1 MEHSFKVSMDK
12 EQKELKNFYTV
23 KLSVDMEVDRK
34 VLEEY
39 ALRAYVVEVQ
49 SQIRPNWTS
58 FEKECRDKIFTKSVK
73 LGEALFAS
81 TRGKVSA
88 KKAKEMYKDEMASL
102 TPVQKLR
109 RLLDD
114 GMITDDIYQA
124 SVESLY
130 DKGMLTDKEME
141 EAMEL

>member
-1 MEHSFKVSMDK
+1 MKVEFKVAMDA
-12 EQKELKNFYTV
+12 EQAKAKNHV
-23 KLSVDMEVDRK
+23 NV
-34 VLEEY
+34 VLEVGKADDATMLKY
-39 ALRAYVVEVQ
+39 ALKAYVVELQ
-49 SQIRPNWTS
+49 AQCRANWGE
-58 FEKECRDKIFTKSVK
+58 FIKGDYPKELKI
-73 LGEALFAS
+73 GEAMFAS

-88 KKAKEMYKDEMASL
+88 EKAKEMYKDGMASL

-109 RLLDD
+109 KLLDD

>member
-1 MEHSFKVSMDK
+1 MEAKFKVAMDQ
-12 EQKELKNFYTV
+12 EQAKLKNHHEVVINVEKCDDATMLKYAMKAYTV
-23 KLSVDMEVDRK
+23 EI
-34 VLEEY
+34 
-39 ALRAYVVEVQ
+39 Q
-49 SQIRPNWTS
+49 SQIRSNWDQ
-58 FEKECRDKIFTKSVK
+58 FIKGDYPKELII
-73 LGEALFAS
+73 GQAMFAS
-81 TRGKVSA
+81 TRGKVSTE
-88 KKAKEMYKDEMASL
+88 KAKEMYKDGMASL

-114 GMITDDIYQA
+114 GMISDDIYQA

>member
-1 MEHSFKVSMDK
+1 MEAKFKVAINAEK
-12 EQKELKNFYTV
+12 KALKN
-23 KLSVDMEVDRK
+23 LHEVVINVEKCDNVTMLK
-34 VLEEY
+34 Y
-39 ALRAYVVEVQ
+39 AMKAYIVELQ
-49 SQIRPNWTS
+49 SQIRTNWGQ
-58 FEKECRDKIFTKSVK
+58 FIK
-73 LGEALFAS
+73 GEYPRELVIGQAMFAS

-88 KKAKEMYKDEMASL
+88 EKAKEMYKDGMASL

-109 RLLDD
+109 KLLDD

>member
-1 MEHSFKVSMDK
+1 MEAKFKVAMDA
-12 EQKELKNFYTV
+12 EQAKAKNHQEVVIDVEKCDDSTMLKYAMKAYIVEL
-23 KLSVDMEVDRK
+23 
-34 VLEEY
+34 
-39 ALRAYVVEVQ
+39 Q
-49 SQIRPNWTS
+49 SQIRANWDH
-58 FEKECRDKIFTKSVK
+58 FIKGDYPRELVI
-73 LGEALFAS
+73 GQAMFAS

-88 KKAKEMYKDEMASL
+88 EKAKEMYKDGMASL

-109 RLLDD
+109 KLLGD